1 MRFKNNVGRAGF
13 PTSSGQGRLK
23 EKSWDGWG
31 NGEARADK
39 ADCGNVK
46 PSRATYAVLSHEHS
60 RVM

>member
-1 MRFKNNVGRAGF
+1 MRFKNNVGRTGF

-46 PSRATYAVLSHEHS
+46 TS
-60 RVM
+60 RVTYDCAFS